1 MEFENIKII
10 EKTNSNNKDI
20 WTRFDK
26 SLKNLLAI
34 KSRGD
39 NSIFMKINKSTSFDL
54 FNILKWDDL
63 HKIMSKSSFS
73 IKIPRISKKE
83 FIAKIN
89 AINNIDE
96 MITFLED
103 NNIKKMI
110 IDRVSYLKN

>member
-54 FNILKWDDL
+54 SQIV
-63 HKIMSKSSFS
+63 IT
-73 IKIPRISKKE
+73 
-83 FIAKIN
+83 IATLIN
-89 AINNIDE
+89 
-96 MITFLED
+96 L
-103 NNIKKMI
+103 
-110 IDRVSYLKN
+110 